1 MFQARLKKANSELAP
16 IELFR
21 SLLQQATAQ
30 ASRANAL
37 NPLAWAFGLALSA
50 LLVAARISGAP
61 QWLLVLLGVAVAGTG
76 SAFLVAYFI
85 LLFID
90 RDALRSER
98 FTLSKLAIEKSVTG
112 DSLRGFTALDIGAQN
127 ILPTPAETTEQRE
140 RQQ

>member
-1 MFQARLKKANSELAP
+1 MAP

-30 ASRANAL
+30 GSRANAL
-37 NPLAWAFGLALSA
+37 NPLAWAFALALSA

-61 QWLLVLLGVAVAGTG
+61 QWLLVLLGIAVAATG
-76 SAFLVAYFI
+76 LGFIVAYFI
-85 LLFID
+85 LLFVD

-112 DSLRGFTALDIGAQN
+112 DSLRGFTAIDVSDQGVLSA
-127 ILPTPAETTEQRE
+127 PAEAT
-140 RQQ
+140 QQQEPE